1 MKILLL
7 GAFGPGALEHYYLR
21 GFAKLGINCDTFDI
35 TDQYYTAIG
44 KSFFS
49 KAVNKIYPAWF
60 FNSINSSLFGWLRGK
75 KYDVIIVFKGHTLFP
90 STIERLKEYGDFL
103 NCYNPDHPFIYY
115 SAGSGNKNVS
125 DSIRHYDLY
134 LSYSKNI
141 ADALRERFGVLS
153 SVLPFGYDEEAP
165 PANPAPAEVVNKFLL
180 IGAYDKERS
189 EMIELLQTEKLAI
202 YGDDKWAHRTGG
214 GSRSRKFYANKS
226 LYGQQYVDA
235 IAGGAGVFNFLR
247 TQNISEGSH
256 NMRTFEVP
264 GYGGLMISQR
274 TPEQESFFED
284 NKEAIYFSTMNEL
297 NDKIHFIESN
307 PAFAETIKKNAFLK
321 CRQMGFGYNQR
332 AAQWVEILKAK
343 LGSAI
348 NK

>member
-21 GFAKLGINCDTFDI
+21 GFRKQAINCDTFDI

-44 KSFFS
+44 KSIVT
-49 KAVNKIYPAWF
+49 KAVNKIYPAYF
-60 FNSINSSLFGWLRGK
+60 FNGINNSLLEWLKEK

-90 STIERLKEYGDFL
+90 STIARLKEYCSFL
-103 NCYNPDHPFIYY
+103 NCYNPDHPFIFY

-125 DSIRHYDLY
+125 ESIRLYDLY
-134 LSYSKNI
+134 LSYSQNI
-141 ADALRERFGVLS
+141 AEALRERFGVAS
-153 SVLPFGYDEEAP
+153 AVIPFGYDDEAP
-165 PANPAPAEVVNKFLL
+165 LAKSAPVEVVNKFLL
-180 IGAYDKERS
+180 IGAYDKQRS
-189 EMIELLQTEKLAI
+189 EMIEWLQTEKLVI
-202 YGDDKWAHRTGG
+202 YGDDKWAHRTDGS
-214 GSRSRKFYANKS
+214 SRSRKFYANKA

-284 NKEAIYFSTMNEL
+284 NKEAVYFGNRDEL
-297 NDKIHFIESN
+297 NDKIRFIESN
-307 PAFAETIKKNAFLK
+307 PAFADSIKKNAFLK

-332 AAQWVEILKAK
+332 AVQWVEILKTT

-348 NK
+348 SK